1 MLGELGRGAMG
12 IVYEAVDDVLDR
24 PVAIKTINMSG
35 DLAERADHEARFMQE
50 ARAAG
55 GLSHP
60 NVITVYDV
68 GREQNVL
75 YMAMELLDGE
85 ELRDLLGRGRLPLA
99 TAVEIAAQIAE
110 GLAFAHE
117 RGIVHRDV
125 KPSNI
130 MVMRGNRA
138 KITDF
143 GIARVRTSEV
153 KTQTGLRLGSPRYMS
168 PEQVLGQPVDARA
181 DIFALG
187 VVLYEMLAGVPPFG
201 GDDVQAIMYR
211 VTTFE
216 PPAPSRLNPAVPTM
230 LDLVVARALAKDPA
244 RRYPG
249 AEELAAD
256 VRASLSAAVKPAGA
270 AAPTPAP
277 VPAAGVDRSAFT
289 QTMPL
294 PAATPVRKLARAW
307 RLRGGSTR
315 MRRCARSPRRPGR
328 GAQSP
333 GKCARAREPRTC
345 DNALGAGH
353 ARGCCRSPSR
363 SRPSP
368 RSRSRSADAAGAP
381 RRPRASVD
389 PVALRLPVD
398 RLPPAR

>member
-1 MLGELGRGAMG
+1 MSGNATEAGRIGRYRILGELGRGAMG
-12 IVYEAVDDVLDR
+12 IVYEAIDDVLDR

-55 GLSHP
+55 GLNHP

-68 GREQNVL
+68 GREQDVL

-85 ELRDLLGRGRLPLA
+85 ELRDLLGRGRLALA
-99 TAVEIAAQIAE
+99 TAVELAAQIAD

-138 KITDF
+138 KIMDF
-143 GIARVRTSEV
+143 GIARVRTSDV
-153 KTQTGLRLGSPRYMS
+153 KTQTGLRLGSPRYMA
-168 PEQVLGQPVDARA
+168 PEQVLGQPVDLRA

-187 VVLYEMLAGVPPFG
+187 VVLYEMLTGVPPFG
-201 GDDVQAIMYR
+201 GDEVQAIMYQ

-244 RRYPG
+244 RRYQG

-256 VRASLSAAVKPAGA
+256 LRASLQAGARATPA
-270 AAPTPAP
+270 AAPAPAP
-277 VPAAGVDRSAFT
+277 AATAATAVVDRSAFT

-294 PAATPVRKLARAW
+294 PRRDAGAETGPRLPLARRFDSSAA
-307 RLRGGSTR
+307 LRALAEATG
-315 MRRCARSPRRPGR
+315 M
-328 GAQSP
+328 GAALAGQTQALAADAAV
-333 GKCARAREPRTC
+333 ARA
-345 DNALGAGH
+345 
-353 ARGCCRSPSR
+353 
-363 SRPSP
+363 PSP
-368 RSRSRSADAAGAP
+368 RT
-381 RRPRASVD
+381 
-389 PVALRLPVD
+389 RLPAARRRRV
-398 RLPPAR
+398 RLLPIALALAALAAVAIALG